1 MQGKRNC
8 LTKKCNSIWDI
19 LPLISRKQKA
29 HPMPDHIERRVIAS
43 NVDPTRTHLNRE
55 LVQLPKGVTER
66 DEAIAHRIKS
76 AGIKRKITPDQ
87 VRAIRVMLS
96 GTHEDMMKIQ
106 QDGRIDE
113 WCDDSMQWLHKTFGK
128 ENTVSAVLHMD
139 ETTPHIHATIVP
151 IVMGER
157 RKAKQKKQTEGKRT
171 YRKKTDAARLCADDV
186 LNRDRLV
193 AYHDDYA
200 KVMERYGLQRGVRGS
215 EARHTTTAQYY
226 RDLKRQTGELET
238 DVQQLQS
245 EKKAAEKRLLQIK
258 REIGTER
265 LEVVKTEAKTAIIAK
280 VGSLLGSGEIKE
292 LKQENQQLRDEVVAR
307 DESIERLQIMMQKQ
321 REQYS
326 RELVKV
332 QGKHIKELDETR
344 KEISRLSQMI
354 KKACAWLPLLKEL
367 FRMERLCRVV
377 GFSTE
382 QTAKLMLGEKIE
394 HNGTLYSE
402 EYKRNFVTDKV
413 TAQIVTAS
421 TVGKNKLVLII
432 NRKNVSDWFREQF
445 SKLYQR
451 IQPKEEQKR
460 SKGFSL

>member
-1 MQGKRNC
+1 MGYFT
-8 LTKKCNSIWDI
+8 LDFKKAKGASDARM
-19 LPLISRKQKA
+19 S
-29 HPMPDHIERRVIAS
+29 DHIERRVIAS

-307 DESIERLQIMMQKQ
+307 DESIERLQIMMQYIHEHYAEEITLEMIAASASISKSGALHIFQ
-321 REQYS
+321 TGIHCSPVAYLIQYRLAQAAEQLYITQKS
-326 RELVKV
+326 VSSIAE
-332 QGKHIKELDETR
+332 ETGFTSSGYFCR
-344 KEISRLSQMI
+344 KFRQYYHMSPNEYRKRKTEEIS
-354 KKACAWLPLLKEL
+354 
-367 FRMERLCRVV
+367 
-377 GFSTE
+377 
-382 QTAKLMLGEKIE
+382 
-394 HNGTLYSE
+394 
-402 EYKRNFVTDKV
+402 
-413 TAQIVTAS
+413 
-421 TVGKNKLVLII
+421 
-432 NRKNVSDWFREQF
+432 
-445 SKLYQR
+445 
-451 IQPKEEQKR
+451 
-460 SKGFSL
+460 